1 MDSVESIAAYSTAL
15 SQAQLQ
21 AAVGTKVLKL
31 AQGQDQVIADLLS
44 STMENL
50 QQTIES
56 AATSTSL
63 DTYA

>member
-31 AQGQDQVIADLLS
+31 AQGQDQIIADLLS

-56 AATSTSL
+56 AATSAGL